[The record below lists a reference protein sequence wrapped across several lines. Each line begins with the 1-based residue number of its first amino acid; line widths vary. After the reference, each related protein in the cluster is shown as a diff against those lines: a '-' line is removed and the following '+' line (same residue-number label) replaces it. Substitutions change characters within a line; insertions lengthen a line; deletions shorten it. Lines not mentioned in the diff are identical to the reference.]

1 MKLKLHHVNFAT
13 TDVSAM
19 DKFYR
24 DVLDMQT
31 IPDMGRNRVRDQG
44 YPGDVAFVTDG
55 AMQMHIAFRPDD
67 LDAFKRRLEDKGI
80 KYSDYGDWAMTG
92 WKQIFFYDPDGNVV
106 EVHQAPKDAP

>member
-1 MKLKLHHVNFAT
+1 MKLTLHHVNFAT

-31 IPDMGRNRVRDQG
+31 IPGMGRNRVRDQG

-55 AMQMHIAFRPDD
+55 AMQMHIA
-67 LDAFKRRLEDKGI
+67 E
-80 KYSDYGDWAMTG
+80 
-92 WKQIFFYDPDGNVV
+92 
-106 EVHQAPKDAP
+106 KDM